1 MKIQKSFKSTL
12 LSLKAKMQFFL
23 IATNRNSFL
32 VIGICFCLLA
42 WMQNADLLKEA
53 HSSSRRKSGE
63 FSSSQ
68 SPNTSRDFFLFGD
81 YVHDPDI
88 HTVLFFKEGLEQS
101 QPHIRFHSDETLQLI
116 FDDLNLS
123 SRNFYYTIIHCD
135 AHWQPSALQ
144 QFEYIDGFHEGV
156 IDNYTRSINTI
167 VPFTQYRLQIPNE
180 TMRPRLPGNYILK
193 VYLNSDPRQVVFT
206 RRFVIFEQ
214 LVTIYSTV
222 RPATLVQFRNTHQQ
236 IRFEIN
242 TQHYPVANPNRDL
255 RVVVLQNGRWDNAI
269 RGVQPRS
276 ILGTQL
282 IFDHDNRLLF
292 EAGNEF
298 RRFDIRSLRF
308 RSERV
313 DQIIE
318 SHRHKEIIL
327 RPDRI
332 RAFSP
337 YLTERDINGRFEI
350 NTHDAA
356 DAHLESDYAT
366 VHFRLPAN
374 QEFPNARVHVI
385 GSLTGWAITPHNQLH
400 FNAGSRAYELSLLLK
415 QGFYNYKFILVDKLT
430 STATFA
436 ETEGNFSITEN
447 DYTILV
453 YHRQPG
459 TLFDRLIGISH
470 HNSLS
475 R

>member
-1 MKIQKSFKSTL
+1 
-12 LSLKAKMQFFL
+12 MQFFL
-23 IATNRNSFL
+23 IASNRKSIF
-32 VIGICFCLLA
+32 VFVAISCLLL
-42 WMQNADLLKEA
+42 WIQNTNPVKDAR
-53 HSSSRRKSGE
+53 SSSGSRSGE
-63 FSSSQ
+63 FFSGQ
-68 SPNTSRDFFLFGD
+68 STAAPKDFFLLGD

-88 HTVLFFKEGLEQS
+88 HTVLFFKAGWEQS
-101 QPHIRFHSDETLQLI
+101 QPHIRFQSEETLQLI
-116 FDDLNLS
+116 FDDLSLS
-123 SRNFYYTIIHCD
+123 GRNFYYTIIHCD
-135 AHWQPSALQ
+135 AHWQPSPLQ

-214 LVTIYSTV
+214 LVTIGSTV

-242 TQHYPVANPNRDL
+242 TQHYPVSNPNRDL

-318 SHRHKEIIL
+318 THRQKEIFL

-366 VHFRLPAN
+366 VHFRLPAH
-374 QEFPNARVHVI
+374 QEFPNARVHLI
-385 GSLTGWAITPHNQLH
+385 GSLTGWAITPANQLH

-415 QGFYNYKFILVDKLT
+415 QGFFNYKFILVDKQT

-459 TLFDRLIGISH
+459 TVFDRLIGISH
-470 HNSLS
+470 QNSLS

>member
-1 MKIQKSFKSTL
+1 MKIHTSYKRTL
-12 LSLKAKMQFFL
+12 LRLKAKMQFFS
-23 IATNRNSFL
+23 IANNRKSIF
-32 VIGICFCLLA
+32 VIGIGLCLML
-42 WMQNADLLKEA
+42 WIQNTEPVKDAQ
-53 HSSSRRKSGE
+53 SSSVRRSGE
-63 FSSSQ
+63 FSGSQ
-68 SPNTSRDFFLFGD
+68 SPTAPRDFFLHGD
-81 YVHDPDI
+81 YVHDPKI

-101 QPHIRFHSDETLQLI
+101 QPHIRFQSEETLQLI
-116 FDDLNLS
+116 FDDLSLS
-123 SRNFYYTIIHCD
+123 SRNFYYTIIHFD
-135 AHWQPSALQ
+135 AHWQPSPLQ
-144 QFEYIDGFHEGV
+144 QFEYIDGFNEGV

-167 VPFTQYRLQIPNE
+167 VPYTQYRLQIPNE
-180 TMRPRLPGNYILK
+180 TMRPRLPGNYLLK

-214 LVTIYSTV
+214 LITIESSV

-242 TQHYPVANPNRDL
+242 TQHYPISNPNRDL
-255 RVVVLQNGRWDNAI
+255 RVVILQNGRWDNAI

-276 ILGTQL
+276 ILGSQL
-282 IFDHDNRLLF
+282 IFDNDNRLLF

-298 RRFDIRSLRF
+298 RRFDIRTLRF

-313 DQIIE
+313 DQIVE
-318 SHRHKEIIL
+318 THRQKEIFL

-385 GSLTGWAITPHNQLH
+385 GSLTGWAITPRNQLH

-415 QGFYNYKFILVDKLT
+415 QGFYNYKYILVDKQT
-430 STATFA
+430 SKATFA

-470 HNSLS
+470 QNSLS